1 MVVAPL
7 SSVYLTTFVT
17 YDTVE
22 QSPNN
27 SAPEGQLFTEA
38 LGRGGRIVTLIEDR
52 GLCALSVRALTVR
65 YGGFTAVSEVDLDV
79 PVGEVVG
86 LIGPNGA
93 GKTTCFNA
101 IGGYLK
107 PYAGSVIVNGVQMTK
122 SNPRAAWRAGI
133 GRTFQR
139 LELFWTLTVTDHIEL
154 ARRLALKERR
164 TPPSTAAIIKI
175 LGLSGLEDRVVATLS
190 LGSNRLVE
198 LARAIATGSS
208 LILMDEPCSG
218 LDHVETAT
226 LQTALTH
233 MRTELNLSLLIVEHD
248 MDFILTIADTI
259 LVLNYGR
266 MIAKG
271 TPQEIRASEEVRR
284 AYLGDAAAETAK
296 RAVKAVEAVP
306 S

>member
-1 MVVAPL
+1 MTLVQDRVA
-7 SSVYLTTFVT
+7 
-17 YDTVE
+17 
-22 QSPNN
+22 
-27 SAPEGQLFTEA
+27 
-38 LGRGGRIVTLIEDR
+38 
-52 GLCALSVRALTVR
+52 CALSVRALTVR
-65 YGGFTAVSEVDLDV
+65 YGGFTAVNDVALDV
-79 PVGEVVG
+79 PVGAVVG

-107 PYAGSVIVNGVQMTK
+107 PYSGSVIVNGVQMTK

-139 LELFWTLTVTDHIEL
+139 LELFWTLTVGDHIEL
-154 ARRLALKERR
+154 ARRLALKQRR
-164 TPPSTAAIIKI
+164 TPPPTAEILKI
-175 LGLSGLEDRVVATLS
+175 LGIDGLEDRVVATLS

-226 LQTALTH
+226 LRTALTH
-233 MRTELNLSLLIVEHD
+233 MRTELSLSLLIVEHD
-248 MDFILTIADTI
+248 MDFILSIADTI
-259 LVLNYGR
+259 LVLNYGK

-271 TPQEIRASEEVRR
+271 TPAEIRASDDVRR
-284 AYLGDAAAETAK
+284 AYLGDAAE
-296 RAVKAVEAVP
+296 KAPKLAAGAGM
-306 S
+306 SAS